1 MFGNYNT
8 NYYLHSHNNKC
19 LQAHHTRGA
28 PRKEI
33 EYFYPISECNSGG
46 GTGCLPTEDY
56 DDDGTWIGESDDNNT
71 IVGSPIESADSISS
85 IGQDCSH
92 TTISL
97 NTSHFSNDGSFGLSD
112 SDNESEDSESLQPH
126 DDNNHAKRP
135 RYVQAEE
142 ERPRCCGQA
151 VEERPRFVQAV
162 EERPLYIQAVEERP
176 RFVQAVEERPRF
188 VQAVERPG
196 YATTYCHKCS
206 PIEAHLL

>member
-28 PRKEI
+28 PRKEV
-33 EYFYPISECNSGG
+33 EYFYPTSECNSGG

-56 DDDGTWIGESDDNNT
+56 DDDGTWIGDDNNT
-71 IVGSPIESADSISS
+71 VVGSPIESADSISS
-85 IGQDCSH
+85 IGQDRSH
-92 TTISL
+92 TTSSL
-97 NTSHFSNDGSFGLSD
+97 NTSHFSNDWNFGLSD

-126 DDNNHAKRP
+126 DDNHAKRP
-135 RYVQAEE
+135 RYVQA
-142 ERPRCCGQA
+142 
-151 VEERPRFVQAV
+151 VEERPRFGQA
-162 EERPLYIQAVEERP
+162 EERPRYVQAEERP

-188 VQAVERPG
+188 GQAEERPG
-196 YATTYCHKCS
+196 YATSYCHKCS